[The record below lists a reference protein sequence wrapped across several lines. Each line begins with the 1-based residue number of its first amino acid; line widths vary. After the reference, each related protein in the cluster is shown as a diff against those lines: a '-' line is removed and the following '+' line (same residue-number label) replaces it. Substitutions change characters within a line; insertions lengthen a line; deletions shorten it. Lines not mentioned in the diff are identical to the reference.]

1 MFDSAMFVV
10 SGELLF
16 GTTYKFAVTLPEP
29 QLHMVNEVI
38 TVFPILVY
46 ITFAVEFETELVVI
60 VIKLS
65 LKYNAVDYG
74 FVVCYQLINTARG
87 L

>member
-1 MFDSAMFVV
+1 
-10 SGELLF
+10 
-16 GTTYKFAVTLPEP
+16 
-29 QLHMVNEVI
+29 MVNEVI